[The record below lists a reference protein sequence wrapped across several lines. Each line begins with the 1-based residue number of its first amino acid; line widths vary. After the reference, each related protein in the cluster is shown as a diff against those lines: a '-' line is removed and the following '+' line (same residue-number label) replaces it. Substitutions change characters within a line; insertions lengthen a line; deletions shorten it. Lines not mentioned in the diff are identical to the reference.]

1 MKRGTFSPFDN
12 HLEFGLV
19 RPRQERN
26 LEGIRFRR
34 FEEMEGCMV
43 KRFEREEIIERMNV
57 ELSKGRSIFNA
68 FAGTGISAKFAEAGG
83 ADMITTHILA
93 RFRMA
98 GLSSM
103 AGYLCIADAN
113 AVTLELGKR
122 DILPIVERTPVFAGL
137 LGTDPTRNMER
148 FLDEVVAAG
157 FSGLLNCPTIA
168 LIDGNF
174 RRTLEETGLTY
185 DKEVEMMALAHGKGL
200 YTTAFVS
207 TPEEAQK
214 MLEAGCDNIIAHGGN
229 TSGGSIGSK
238 TVTPLDGMVELVQ
251 KIIDLVKGTR
261 PETLVTCHGGATVSP
276 QDVQYLMDKTKG
288 LDGYVGGSTAERLPV
303 EKSITAAVREFKGV
317 RPGN

>member
-1 MKRGTFSPFDN
+1 
-12 HLEFGLV
+12 
-19 RPRQERN
+19 
-26 LEGIRFRR
+26 
-34 FEEMEGCMV
+34 MV
-43 KRFEREEIIERMNV
+43 KRFTREEIEIRLKTEIQ
-57 ELSKGRSIFNA
+57 KGRAIFDA

-103 AGYLCIADAN
+103 AGYLSIADAN

-122 DILPIVERTPVFAGL
+122 DIIPVIKNTPVMAGL
-137 LGTDPTRNMER
+137 LGTDPTRNMDA
-148 FLDEVVAAG
+148 FLDEIIAAG
-157 FSGLLNCPTIA
+157 FSGVLNCPTIA

-185 DKEVEMMALAHGKGL
+185 NKEVEMIAIAYRKGL
-200 YTTAFVS
+200 YTKAFCT

-214 MLEAGCDNIIAHGGN
+214 MLEAGCDNIIVHGGN

-238 TVTPLDGMVELVQ
+238 TVTPLDEMMGLIQ
-251 KIIDLVKGTR
+251 KIIDTVKGKSPRTI
-261 PETLVTCHGGATVSP
+261 VTCHGGATVTP
-276 QDVQYLMDKTKG
+276 QDVQYLLDKTKG

-303 EKSITAAVREFKGV
+303 EKSITEAVKGFKEVQLSSKRHG
-317 RPGN
+317 